1 MKNKITKVLFF
12 AMIFTCMIFMKN
24 KVEATSISFSP
35 QNPKV
40 GDTVTVT
47 VSVANVNTVDLTANV
62 SGVANGTIR
71 LVNGDLS
78 GGLNTFSQS
87 GQFKCEKE
95 GTLLASVSNNS
106 TAVSNGNYVSVA
118 ASASTKV
125 ASNATT
131 SSSNNS
137 GTSTSSNTSS
147 GSNKNTSTKSN
158 NAKLKNLGIKPN
170 DFSGFSPSKYAYSTT
185 VPNDVEKVEVY
196 AQEGESGQKVTGTGY
211 KTLKEGSNS
220 FEVVVTAADGKT
232 TQKYTINITRESKD
246 SDKEEKEEKKEEE
259 KTEETKEDSKE
270 TTFGLKKL
278 QIAGFDS
285 KIKFDPDV
293 HEYKIDVNEDID
305 KLDLSVLAT
314 DENALIEISGNEDFQ
329 EGENVVTILV
339 KDKDGEESVVYQIIV
354 NKSLAQP
361 EQENVVMDLI
371 KDNIPLIIVAGA
383 FVFVLFILIIV
394 VIVKKAK
401 KDDYEDD
408 EYDEEDEDE
417 YYGNENYNSNSLI
430 DSKEDKTSYEDFY
443 NKYDNKEQDD
453 VYVEKPKRK
462 RHAKGKRFK

>member
-1 MKNKITKVLFF
+1 MKRKIFSIILSIILILAIKNYSNASGAAIQCSDTGSIGKPINITVTGTGCQWKLDLKVNGTKV
-12 AMIFTCMIFMKN
+12 
-24 KVEATSISFSP
+24 ATNSQLDSIENQSISFSGSYT
-35 QNPKV
+35 PKAEGNLNITLEGSV
-40 GDTVTVT
+40 TGDDNVTVRNFG
-47 VSVANVNTVDLTANV
+47 SK
-62 SGVANGTIR
+62 TI
-71 LVNGDLS
+71 
-78 GGLNTFSQS
+78 
-87 GQFKCEKE
+87 KI
-95 GTLLASVSNNS
+95 
-106 TAVSNGNYVSVA
+106 
-118 ASASTKV
+118 SA
-125 ASNATT
+125 T
-131 SSSNNS
+131 SSNNNS

-147 GSNKNTSTKSN
+147 SSNKNTSTKSN

-371 KDNIPLIIVAGA
+371 KDNIPLVIVAGA